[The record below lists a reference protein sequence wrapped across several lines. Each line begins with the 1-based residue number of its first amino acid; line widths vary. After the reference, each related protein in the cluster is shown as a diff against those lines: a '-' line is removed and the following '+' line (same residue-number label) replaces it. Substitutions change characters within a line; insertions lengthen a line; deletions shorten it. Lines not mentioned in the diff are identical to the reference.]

1 MIFVFLKSTLLLSK
15 QRSKQGSRME
25 MARRA
30 VTTGVL
36 VALWSSFCGLA
47 KGDERTQRYKPGE
60 QVILWANKVGPYE
73 NPQETYSYY
82 TMPYCK
88 VDPDKLVTRW
98 AGIYNYYFY
107 IFLCYTISKLN
118 CNAEQYNT
126 IRSSIDAKHTT

>member
-1 MIFVFLKSTLLLSK
+1 M
-15 QRSKQGSRME
+15 QMG
-25 MARRA
+25 RRA

-36 VALWSSFCGLA
+36 IALWSSFFGLA
-47 KGDERTQRYKPGE
+47 RGDERTQRYKPGE

-107 IFLCYTISKLN
+107 QFLCYALAKLQCRTI
-118 CNAEQYNT
+118 QY
-126 IRSSIDAKHTT
+126 ALQ